1 MIWVMKVNS
10 FILKTTKILYIIF
23 SFYYYGLVAQ
33 MVDRR
38 LGMAEAPGSNPGQS
52 IYKFSKKI
60 KFKIVIKL

>member
-1 MIWVMKVNS
+1 MIWVMKVN
-10 FILKTTKILYIIF
+10 

-52 IYKFSKKI
+52 IYKFSKK
-60 KFKIVIKL
+60 

>member
-10 FILKTTKILYIIF
+10 FILKTTKYYILYLVFIN
-23 SFYYYGLVAQ
+23 YGLVAQ

-52 IYKFSKKI
+52 IYKFSKK
-60 KFKIVIKL
+60 